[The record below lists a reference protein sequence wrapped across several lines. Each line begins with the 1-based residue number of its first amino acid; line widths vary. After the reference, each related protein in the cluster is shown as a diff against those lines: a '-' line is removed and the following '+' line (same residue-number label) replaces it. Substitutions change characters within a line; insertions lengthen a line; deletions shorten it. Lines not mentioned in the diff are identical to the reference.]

1 MDENSHASSIRPIF
15 KSYLR
20 MKNLFLLFF
29 GLLPFLISAQS
40 DTTKTALL
48 LIDIQDFYFE
58 GGSSALVNPI
68 PASLN
73 AAKLLNDFRTKGQL
87 VIHVKHGEGPQSEIH
102 DNVKPLPGEKIFVKQ
117 EVNSFLNTGLLG
129 YLRENKVKELV
140 LCGMQT
146 HMCLEAATRAAS
158 DFGFECTVIGDACAT
173 KDLKYG
179 DIVIK
184 AEDVHY
190 STLATFRP
198 YAKVMDTE
206 EFLKNELNNLK

>member
-1 MDENSHASSIRPIF
+1 
-15 KSYLR
+15 

-40 DTTKTALL
+40 DSTKTALL

-58 GGSSALVNPI
+58 GGSSALVNPV

-73 AAKLLNDFRTKGQL
+73 AAKLLSDFRAKGQI

-102 DNVKPLPGEKIFVKQ
+102 QNVKPLPDEKIFVKH
-117 EVNSFLNTGLLG
+117 EVNSFLNTGLLD
-129 YLRENKVKELV
+129 YLRENKVKKLV

-173 KDLKYG
+173 KDLKFG
-179 DIVIK
+179 DKIIK
-184 AEDVHY
+184 AEDVHF

-198 YAKVMDTE
+198 YAKVMDTDAY
-206 EFLKNELNNLK
+206 LSRD